1 MIMDDDYL
9 PFEYIRDKK
18 VDDIIRRIP
27 DVESLCEGSQCRIL
41 VKDKSKGFG
50 ENWNHFSNLEV
61 LYKLYRIFNV

>member
-27 DVESLCEGSQCRIL
+27 DVESLCGESPNKIL
-41 VKDKSKGFG
+41 VKDRSNGCK
-50 ENWNHFSNLEV
+50 EDWNHFSNLEV